1 MTQDGAE
8 IVDSRVV
15 YRSSVFD
22 VAEQRFRFAD
32 GVEHARSVVQHP
44 GAVAIVALDDAG
56 RWLLIEQFRLPAGA
70 VLLEIPA
77 GTLEPGEAPELTA
90 QRELREETGFAAASI
105 ERLGGT
111 WMAPGFCTE
120 FIHYFVA
127 RGLRADPLPHDAD
140 ERISAP
146 LAYTFD
152 EVLAA
157 IDAGRICDAKS
168 VAAALLYERW
178 MRGRGGDASRA

>member
-1 MTQDGAE
+1 MTQDQAE
-8 IVDSRVV
+8 LVDSRVV

-44 GAVAIVALDDAG
+44 GAVAIVALDAAG

-90 QRELREETGFAAASI
+90 QRELRE
-105 ERLGGT
+105 
-111 WMAPGFCTE
+111 
-120 FIHYFVA
+120 
-127 RGLRADPLPHDAD
+127 
-140 ERISAP
+140 
-146 LAYTFD
+146 
-152 EVLAA
+152 
-157 IDAGRICDAKS
+157 
-168 VAAALLYERW
+168 
-178 MRGRGGDASRA
+178 

>member
-1 MTQDGAE
+1 MTVDGAE
-8 IVDSRVV
+8 ILGRRVV

-22 VAEQRFRFAD
+22 VSEQRFRFAD
-32 GVEHARSVVQHP
+32 GAEHACAVVEHP
-44 GAVAIVALDDAG
+44 GAVAIVALDDVG
-56 RWLLIEQFRLPAGA
+56 RWLLIEQYRLPTGG

-90 QRELREETGFAAASI
+90 HRELREETGFAAASL
-105 ERLGGT
+105 ERLGGM

-146 LAYTFD
+146 VAYAFD

-157 IDAGRICDAKS
+157 IEAGRICDAKS
-168 VAAALLYERW
+168 VVAALLYERW
-178 MRGRGGDASRA
+178 LRGPGNAAARP

>member
-1 MTQDGAE
+1 VSDRAE
-8 IVDSRVV
+8 LLDDRLV
-15 YRSSVFD
+15 YHSSVFD
-22 VAEQRFRFAD
+22 VREQRFRFAD
-32 GVEHARSVVQHP
+32 GVQHERSVVQHP
-44 GAVAIVALDDAG
+44 GAVAIVALDESG
-56 RWLLIEQFRLPAGA
+56 RWLLIEQFRLPAGGT
-70 VLLEIPA
+70 LLEIPA

-90 QRELREETGFAAASI
+90 ARELREETGFAATSL

-127 RGLRADPLPHDAD
+127 RGLHHDPLPHDAD
-140 ERISAP
+140 ERISP
-146 LAYTFD
+146 PVAYRFD

-168 VAAALLYERW
+168 AVAALLFERW
-178 MRGRGGDASRA
+178 LRRREGEPAQA